1 MFNAEIRKLLIEV
14 ISSWQ
19 VLTVTIILIIY
30 VFIVN
35 NVARIYHNP
44 RRREKPFIP
53 KAKPE
58 TTEAPAGSAEQDE
71 LELEEEEPET
81 PKKKGRS

>member
-1 MFNAEIRKLLIEV
+1 MFSAEIRKLLIEV

-35 NVARIYHNP
+35 NVARIYHSP
-44 RRREKPFIP
+44 RRREKPLIP
-53 KAKPE
+53 KTKPE
-58 TTEAPAGSAEQDE
+58 TSEAQAGSTEQDE
-71 LELEEEEPET
+71 LELEEEAPEN
-81 PKKKGRS
+81 PKKRGR